1 MPPVLRDP
9 PCAPSVSR
17 RQDQDQGQDRNQD
30 QDQDGEGL
38 QAGEGLDAWAAHW
51 RWVSFSFFVFLRHK
65 STQPTKRSVPNA
77 PNPLSDWP
85 RIFGIHT
92 QLFSVDIIRLPEF
105 PLLGR
110 RNWTCEK
117 SRLFSFCPPTSRFLT
132 WPKTKGILR
141 KNWRSP
147 TWIHK
152 IQIE

>member
-1 MPPVLRDP
+1 MIHHVLPLLADDKTKTKAKTETRTKTKMEKVSKLARALMPGQRTGGEFLF
-9 PCAPSVSR
+9 PSLSSSVISR
-17 RQDQDQGQDRNQD
+17 
-30 QDQDGEGL
+30 
-38 QAGEGLDAWAAHW
+38 
-51 RWVSFSFFVFLRHK
+51 
-65 STQPTKRSVPNA
+65 
-77 PNPLSDWP
+77 PNPPRDLYLMLLILCLSDWP

-147 TWIHK
+147 TWTHK